1 MRLMMGFEARSLI
14 SHTGSFPQGA
24 HGLLAFETLDPSP
37 PWPDWFPFSV
47 SSQNAVS
54 LLRQT
59 YPTAAPAGS
68 GQA

>member
-14 SHTGSFPQGA
+14 SHTRSLPQAA

-37 PWPDWFPFSV
+37 PWPGRVPFSV
-47 SSQNAVS
+47 SGQNAVF
-54 LLRQT
+54 LPPQT
-59 YPTAAPAGS
+59 YPAATPADS

>member
-14 SHTGSFPQGA
+14 SYTGSLPQGA
-24 HGLLAFETLDPSP
+24 HGLLAFETLDPLP
-37 PWPDWFPFSV
+37 PWPGWFPFSV

-59 YPTAAPAGS
+59 HPAAAPADS